1 MLNDTTPSSER
12 RPEQARSYSITPE
25 MEHATPVEQQKQSL

>member
-1 MLNDTTPSSER
+1 MIAVPQGMNFVRGAGHYL
-12 RPEQARSYSITPE
+12 Y